1 MLDGQIFPIPLNEKD
16 RLGAGDAEI
25 AIDQIAMPSIFGLR
39 SD

>member
-1 MLDGQIFPIPLNEKD
+1 VLDEQIFLIPLNEKD